1 MYYICLHV
9 QSHLCNPWTVACQA
23 SLSVEFSRQE
33 YWSGLPFSTPGDIPN
48 PEIGP
53 ESPVSPVLAGRF
65 FTTVTP
71 GKPHYIRMLTFKK
84 KSAYAFQKA
93 ANNTNL
99 NTQCYV
105 CLWSF
110 PAPRVCS
117 ITTAIPG
124 PPWGKC
130 PQVPEDTVAY
140 LISIPALSNVVSI
153 IIFFSLTWR
162 VHCLW
167 VGSGS
172 WWWTGKPGVLQ
183 SMGSQRVGHDWA
195 CELNWRVYC
204 LEERD

>member
-1 MYYICLHV
+1 M
-9 QSHLCNPWTVACQA
+9 PACSVA
-23 SLSVEFSRQE
+23 SLQPMDCSLPGLSVCGIFQARILEWVAIFYSRG
-33 YWSGLPFSTPGDIPN
+33 YSRLRDR
-48 PEIGP
+48 
-53 ESPVSPVLAGRF
+53 LAGRF

-71 GKPHYIRMLTFKK
+71 GKPDYIRMLTFKK